1 MSRMVNKVDGY
12 DHATFIAQE
21 CYCHC

>member
-1 MSRMVNKVDGY
+1 MSRMVNKVDDY